1 MRTLLYLLMSAI
13 LTTAFSCSQASV
25 DRFGDSL
32 KGLVDI
38 DGVRQGLIEK
48 KVIEG
53 IKEALEIGTGN
64 AVQALSQVGGYYQ
77 NPIIKI
83 LLPEALQKSEK
94 LLRAAGYGQLLDA
107 FELSMNQAAEK
118 AAPAAKE
125 IFWNAIKE
133 MTISDAQKLLEGSE
147 DEATLYFKDK
157 TYSQL
162 SSAFKPLVRVAMS
175 EVGVTRRFQQL
186 DDLMKVLPFTESL
199 GLDLDQYVND
209 KALDGLFWMLAEE
222 ERKIRQDPSAR
233 VTELLRQV
241 FGSE

>member
-1 MRTLLYLLMSAI
+1 
-13 LTTAFSCSQASV
+13 
-25 DRFGDSL
+25 
-32 KGLVDI
+32 
-38 DGVRQGLIEK
+38 
-48 KVIEG
+48 
-53 IKEALEIGTGN
+53 
-64 AVQALSQVGGYYQ
+64 
-77 NPIIKI
+77 
-83 LLPEALQKSEK
+83 
-94 LLRAAGYGQLLDA
+94 
-107 FELSMNQAAEK
+107 
-118 AAPAAKE
+118 
-125 IFWNAIKE
+125 

-209 KALDGLFWMLAEE
+209 KALDGLFWMLADE